1 MEEASAINYVMVS
14 TRAMDWIQE
23 IHIDE
28 DGLYQPKGKN
38 ETDHNEDGYQTLR
51 RQMARKKGCVLPEGC
66 PREMGTVQ
74 SKHGRGQD
82 GILSGNDYWR
92 NHQCKIRQ
100 VGEDHREMC
109 YGVHW
114 EDKVQY
120 REQRKIPGEN

>member
-51 RQMARKKGCVLPEGC
+51 RQMAKKKGCVLPEGHL
-66 PREMGTVQ
+66 REMGTVQ
-74 SKHGRGQD
+74 SKLGRGQD
-82 GILSGNDYWR
+82 GI
-92 NHQCKIRQ
+92 
-100 VGEDHREMC
+100 
-109 YGVHW
+109 
-114 EDKVQY
+114 
-120 REQRKIPGEN
+120 